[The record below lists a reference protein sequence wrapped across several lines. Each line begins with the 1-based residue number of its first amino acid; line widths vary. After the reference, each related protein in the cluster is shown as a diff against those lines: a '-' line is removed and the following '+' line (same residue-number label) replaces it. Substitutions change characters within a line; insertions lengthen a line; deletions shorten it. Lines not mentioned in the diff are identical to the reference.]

1 MNDLIDFY
9 RYYRQESCI
18 IESDIYDFP
27 PDCSKDN
34 SDDQPVRGVSTVR
47 DGQVGVR
54 SENHQ

>member
-18 IESDIYDFP
+18 IESDTYDLP
-27 PDCSKDN
+27 PDCSKD
-34 SDDQPVRGVSTVR
+34 SGDDQPVRGVSIVR

-54 SENHQ
+54 PENHQ